1 MVTLARAVIAYVR
14 ALFVPRHKLALEA
27 AALTSFSSVL
37 LNSVT
42 ELGLRRTVT
51 LRANMNNLLGYGG

>member
-1 MVTLARAVIAYVR
+1 MVTLTCAVIAYVR
-14 ALFVPRHKLALEA
+14 ALFVRHKLALEA